1 MSAIMAIDIS
11 SKQTGNK
18 KVNYVG
24 YRKEERKER
33 KEESSEEI
41 KLKKQSIKGRI

>member
-11 SKQTGNK
+11 SKQTVNK
-18 KVNYVG
+18 KVKYVG
-24 YRKEERKER
+24 RRKEERKER

-41 KLKKQSIKGRI
+41 K